1 MERRHYTFRGSVQ
14 GVGFRVTAASL
25 ARGLPVSGWVRNEPD
40 GSVAMEIQ
48 GEPAEI
54 ELLLID
60 LRERMSGRI
69 TDESHAPSVPVE
81 GESSFEIRH

>member
-25 ARGLPVSGWVRNEPD
+25 ARGHPVTGWVRNEAD
-40 GSVAMEIQ
+40 GSVAVEVQ

-54 ELLLID
+54 ELFLID
-60 LRERMSGRI
+60 VRERMSGRI
-69 TDESHAPSVPVE
+69 TGESHAPSAPAE
-81 GESSFEIRH
+81 GESAFEIRY